1 MLAKSVRNISV
12 WSYSLY
18 LVHVPAMEGFS
29 IFILP
34 KTLDNVFL
42 QLCAFFIWIF
52 LAIFLSFL
60 IYHLFERPVMN
71 LRDGV
76 PDDGL
81 IKAVLSGRR
90 GIGTTK

>member
-1 MLAKSVRNISV
+1 MSEFSNKILDAKKTQQR
-12 WSYSLY
+12 
-18 LVHVPAMEGFS
+18 F
-29 IFILP
+29 IFKI
-34 KTLDNVFL
+34 
-42 QLCAFFIWIF
+42 I